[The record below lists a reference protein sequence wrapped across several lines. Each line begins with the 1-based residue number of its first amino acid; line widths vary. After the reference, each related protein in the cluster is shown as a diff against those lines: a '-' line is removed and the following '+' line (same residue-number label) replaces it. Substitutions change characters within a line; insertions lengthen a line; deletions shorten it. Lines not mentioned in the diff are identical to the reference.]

1 MSRYVISNAYPGWFP
16 GLPMFLSRHL
26 AQWHTLA
33 TTAVSPAQER
43 GSSTLAL
50 RAELRSGHNP
60 KGGAESDVA
69 LPAALRL
76 KDRGP
81 LNTDQAGA

>member
-60 KGGAESDVA
+60 QGGAKRTE
-69 LPAALRL
+69 LFPLRQ
-76 KDRGP
+76 G
-81 LNTDQAGA
+81 